1 MNEAGSEKRRA
12 GFRHVRPLELV
23 AAYTPLDDEEIER
36 DAGEDDEEHDR
47 CDRCAHRPVAH
58 LVLEAEEG
66 AVEQRA
72 ENVRRA
78 IRSGERAL
86 PREDQVEGGEI
97 TEQGEYRE
105 DADRRR
111 EQRMFREEEQKGK

>member
-12 GFRHVRPLELV
+12 GFRHIRPLELV

-58 LVLEAEEG
+58 LVLEADEG
-66 AVEQRA
+66 ARSEERRVGKECVSTCRSRWVRYHYKKKMR
-72 ENVRRA
+72 ENKQYSR
-78 IRSGERAL
+78 
-86 PREDQVEGGEI
+86 
-97 TEQGEYRE
+97 
-105 DADRRR
+105 
-111 EQRMFREEEQKGK
+111 